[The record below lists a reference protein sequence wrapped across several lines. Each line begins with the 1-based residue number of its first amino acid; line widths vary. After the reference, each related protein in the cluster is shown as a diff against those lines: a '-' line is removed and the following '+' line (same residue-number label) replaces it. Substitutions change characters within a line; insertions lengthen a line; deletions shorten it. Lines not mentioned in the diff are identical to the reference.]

1 VPAVIPANGVFR
13 RWRQTPADVRRNWP
27 HLLFESRRKM
37 AVARELPFEA
47 WRQPLVPVIIAI
59 AIAVMTIV
67 PSIVTIMI
75 AVVIMAVF
83 GLQSSERQ

>member
-1 VPAVIPANGVFR
+1 VPAVIPANGVLR
-13 RWRQTPADVRRNWP
+13 RWRQTPADVRRNRP

-59 AIAVMTIV
+59 AIMTIV

>member
-59 AIAVMTIV
+59 AVMTIV